1 MCEQEGK
8 GKPVLVCVDCGWS
21 GPQPSRCE
29 EERAKTQM
37 GTEGRETFPEHLSA
51 LFEIVTQHVWVVM
64 MME

>member
-1 MCEQEGK
+1 MCGLR
-8 GKPVLVCVDCGWS
+8 LVGTAAVTVRG
-21 GPQPSRCE
+21 GE
-29 EERAKTQM
+29 AKTQM